1 MTTTADPKN
10 IAEGQRNIAEAE
22 RLAGKLPGL
31 LLEAEKVAHT
41 FMKGVHGRRRVGQ
54 GESFWQFRPFQQGD
68 QRRDIDWR
76 QTAKRGEA
84 FVRQMEWEASQTLW
98 LYRDA
103 TESMNYRGYKNLPS
117 KKDYAEILLLA
128 LALVTLNGGEQVS
141 LLGTDLAPQTNY
153 NAIQRIF
160 EYLPVQK
167 HLVEEGRPVN
177 ARSEIVLISDFYTPV
192 PQLAVFC
199 EKLAHRGVHGA
210 LVQVYD
216 PSEKTLPFKGRMKF
230 YDIEGPNTPPVDIP
244 QVEAVAEEYA
254 RRFLEH
260 QEKLSDLARSLGW
273 KFFHVMTSERHET
286 VLSRLYDL
294 LAVKKGM
301 T

>member
-1 MTTTADPKN
+1 MTTKDH
-10 IAEGQRNIAEAE
+10 RNIAEAE

-54 GESFWQFRPFQQGD
+54 GESFWQFRPYQPGD
-68 QRRDIDWR
+68 ARRDIDWR

-84 FVRQMEWEASQTLW
+84 FIRQMEWEASQTLW
-98 LYRDA
+98 IYRDA
-103 TESMNYRGYKNLPS
+103 TESMNYRGYKNLPT

-128 LALVTLNGGEQVS
+128 LALVTLSGGEQVS

-153 NAIQRIF
+153 NSIQRLV
-160 EYLPVQK
+160 EYLPIQK
-167 HLVEEGRPVN
+167 NLVEAGRAV
-177 ARSEIVLISDFYTPV
+177 ASRSEIVLISDFYYPI
-192 PQLAVFC
+192 PELMAFC
-199 EKLAHRGVHGA
+199 HKMALRGVRGT

-216 PSEKTLPFKGRMKF
+216 PSEKSLPFKGRMKF
-230 YDIEGPNTPPVDIP
+230 YDIEGPDRAPVDIP

-254 RRFLEH
+254 RKFREH
-260 QEKLSDLARSLGW
+260 QENLAAAARSLGW
-273 KFFHVMTSERHET
+273 KFFHVMTSEPHES
-286 VLSRLYDL
+286 VLTRLYDV
-294 LAVKKGM
+294 LAVKKGK